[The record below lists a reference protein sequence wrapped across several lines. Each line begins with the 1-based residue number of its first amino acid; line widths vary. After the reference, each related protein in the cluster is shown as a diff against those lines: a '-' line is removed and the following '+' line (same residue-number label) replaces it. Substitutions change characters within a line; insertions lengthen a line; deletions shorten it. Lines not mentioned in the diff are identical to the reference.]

1 MIIFYFNKSKPN
13 HHEMIKA
20 LHDSYRGNKLL
31 MNTRTFPGNMRLNN
45 HAKVIVFAGM
55 IRGEGNIYKWC
66 SLRNKRFLYIDHAYL
81 DAGYKSDPKKE
92 WMRITDSGFLW
103 NTMEDRPAD
112 RWDAHFGSSYG
123 TGLGSWMTNR
133 DKKNILVLPPSLST
147 QWLFPESKTWLQQT
161 LRELEPYTD
170 KEIIIRE
177 KPLQPVI
184 DQANNIVDKS
194 KYVHTKTID
203 QELADAYMVAS
214 YNSAVTVKAT
224 MMGIPVFTSQ
234 NCAAAPMSIKLDQIS
249 DPPEPNRSR
258 WLQQL
263 VYHQFRTS
271 EMSDG
276 TVLDMLGIQLIG
288 KK

>member
-1 MIIFYFNKSKPN
+1 
-13 HHEMIKA
+13 
-20 LHDSYRGNKLL
+20 
-31 MNTRTFPGNMRLNN
+31 MRLNN

-103 NTMEDRPAD
+103 NTIEDRPTD

-234 NCAAAPMSIKLDQIS
+234 NCAAAPMSINLDQIS